1 MHKTLL
7 VIASMVTMLASAGMA
22 QADLIAGWDF
32 SQYATAGRLTIDG
45 TTNTN
50 TLDANYSS
58 LDPSLGAG
66 SASALF
72 GSMRMDGTFGS
83 SSINPAPGS
92 DVLPTPRAVVL
103 GNTAPF
109 TGAIQGNGAG
119 FDVFSVL
126 QSEGQ
131 AYAQF
136 LGLLANVGSTVV
148 FSANPGALGGTF
160 AGENWSVEFGGE
172 TLEGVANVSV
182 ALDAGCDGGLDSS
195 ATVVPLSTTTGATTQ
210 TVTFAGA
217 NTSALAC
224 VQFAMDSGAGIDNVA
239 VNATPVPEPG
249 TMLMLAAGI
258 GGLVVL
264 RRAKA

>member
-1 MHKTLL
+1 MHKTML

-45 TTNTN
+45 TTNIN

-58 LDPSLGAG
+58 LDPTFGAG
-66 SASALF
+66 SESASF

-83 SSINPAPGS
+83 SSINPGPGS
-92 DVLPTPRAVVL
+92 DVLPTPRAVVK
-103 GNTAPF
+103 GNTMPF

-119 FDVFSVL
+119 FDAFSVL
-126 QSEGQ
+126 RSEGQ
-131 AYAQF
+131 PFTQF
-136 LGLLANVGSTVV
+136 LGLLANVGSTIV
-148 FSANPGALGGTF
+148 FSANPAAVDPAN

-172 TLEGVANVSV
+172 TLQGAANVAVS
-182 ALDAGCDGGLDSS
+182 LDAGCDGGLDSG
-195 ATVVPLSTTTGATTQ
+195 ATVVPLDTTTGATMQ

-217 NTSALAC
+217 NTSSLAC
-224 VQFAMDSGAGIDNVA
+224 VQFAMDSGAVIDNVA
-239 VNATPVPEPG
+239 INATPVPEPG
-249 TMLMLAAGI
+249 TVLMLAAGV